1 MQPGSNTMYKRI
13 IFSVGALLLAGTASA
28 WKIEG
33 RIAGVAD
40 KDSVQVLLFRYWGNS
55 GRSIQTDTIRGGR
68 FSFSGTLPGDEMV
81 MMQVSAKNGQ
91 GTGSLW
97 MTDTT
102 GMLIT
107 ANNGGQWQVT
117 SNEPEQ
123 AIEREL
129 RTVDFSDLDA
139 LMQTSE
145 GYHKNRDS
153 VWRVSAER
161 LWPVYVQHINSR
173 AVLNDLAF
181 YARQRAVPA
190 ARLQGFYEQLTP
202 ENKASLEGESIA
214 GALNPPHVP
223 QVGETFGDFAGAD
236 TTGRICKLSD
246 YAGKGKYVLLDFW
259 SVACGPCHAAFP
271 QMKEIYGKYGD
282 RLEIVG
288 VSLDANKEPWR
299 DVIRWKELPWKHIS
313 DGKGN
318 FGGAYMLYR
327 IEAMPT
333 YVLIDPQ
340 GRIVERWYPGQG
352 DFQSRMIE
360 PYLDK
365 QS

>member
-1 MQPGSNTMYKRI
+1 MYKRI
-13 IFSVGALLLAGTASA
+13 ILAAAALLIAGTASA

-33 RIAGVAD
+33 RIQGVAD
-40 KDSVQVLLFRYWGNS
+40 KDSVEVLLFRYWGNN
-55 GRSIQTDTIRGGR
+55 GRSIQCDTIRNGC
-68 FSFSGTLPGDEMV
+68 FSFTGAYPAGELV
-81 MMQVSAKNGQ
+81 MMQVSARNGQ

-102 GMLIT
+102 GILIT
-107 ANNGGQWQVT
+107 ADPGGQWTVK

-123 AIEREL
+123 AIEQAL
-129 RTVDFSDLDA
+129 RMVDLSDLDA

-161 LWPVYVQHINSR
+161 LWPVYIRNINSR
-173 AVLNDLAF
+173 AVLNDLTF
-181 YARQRAVPA
+181 YTRQGVIPA
-190 ARLQGFYEQLTP
+190 TRLQWFYERLTS

-214 GALNPPHVP
+214 WAIDPPQVP
-223 QVGETFGDFAGAD
+223 QVGEPFGDIAGTD
-236 TTGRICKLSD
+236 TTGRACKLSD

-288 VSLDANKEPWR
+288 VSLDVNKERWR
-299 DVIRWKELPWKHIS
+299 DVIQWKELPWKHIS

-318 FGGAYMLYR
+318 FGGAYILYR
-327 IEAMPT
+327 IQAMPT

-340 GRIVERWYPGQG
+340 GTIVERWYPGQG
-352 DFQSRMIE
+352 DFQIRMIE
-360 PYLDK
+360 PYLEK
-365 QS
+365 R

>member
-1 MQPGSNTMYKRI
+1 MHKRI
-13 IFSVGALLLAGTASA
+13 ILAIAALLTAATASA

-33 RIAGVAD
+33 RITGVAD
-40 KDSVQVLLFRYWGNS
+40 KDSVEVLLFRYWGNS
-55 GRSIQTDTIRGGR
+55 GRSIQTDTIRGGL
-68 FSFSGTLPGDEMV
+68 FSFSGELPAGEMV
-81 MMQVSAKNGQ
+81 MMRVSARNGQ

-102 GMLIT
+102 DMLIT
-107 ANNGGQWQVT
+107 ADAGGKWTVT

-123 AIEREL
+123 EIEQAL
-129 RTVDFSDLDA
+129 TMVDLSDLDA
-139 LMQTSE
+139 LMQSSE
-145 GYHKNRDS
+145 DYRKNRDS
-153 VWRVSAER
+153 VWRVSAQR
-161 LWPVYVQHINSR
+161 LWPVYIRHINSR
-173 AVLNDLAF
+173 AVLNDLTF
-181 YARQRAVPA
+181 YARQGAIPRD
-190 ARLQGFYEQLTP
+190 RLQRIYNRLTP

-214 GALNPPHVP
+214 WAIDPPHVP
-223 QVGETFGDFAGAD
+223 QLGEPFGDIAGTD
-236 TTGRICKLSD
+236 TTGRACKLSD

-259 SVACGPCHAAFP
+259 SVGCGPCHAAFP
-271 QMKEIYGKYGD
+271 QMKEIYTKYGD

-288 VSLDANKEPWR
+288 VSLDANKDQWR
-299 DVIRWKELPWKHIS
+299 DVVRWKELPWAHIS

-340 GRIVERWYPGQG
+340 GKLVERWYPGQG
-352 DFQSRMIE
+352 DFQDRMIE